1 MANIILVGAPGAGK
15 GTMAEIIKE
24 ELGLVHISTGDI
36 LREEIKQ
43 GTELG
48 ALAQSYIS
56 AGKLLPDDVVVSIVA
71 NRLGEQDVKQKGFM
85 LDGFPRT
92 IPQAQ
97 ALDKTLQE
105 KGISINAVVVLDV
118 PEETLYKRLTSRRIC
133 RACKAVYNVIA
144 KPTKV
149 EKVCDACGG
158 EVYQRADD
166 TLETAKE
173 RLAVYNKETAPI
185 IKHYAEQNL
194 VYRFN
199 ADREVKQV
207 YAEICKTISDC

>member
-56 AGKLLPDDVVVSIVA
+56 QGKLLPDDVVVAIVA
-71 NRLGEQDVKQKGFM
+71 GRLAEDDVKQQGFM

-92 IPQAQ
+92 IPQAH
-97 ALDKTLQE
+97 ALDATLKE
-105 KGISINAVVVLDV
+105 KGIAIDAVVVLDV

-144 KPTKV
+144 KPTAV
-149 EKVCDACGG
+149 EGVCDACGG

-173 RLAVYNKETAPI
+173 RLAVYTNETAPI
-185 IKHYAEQNL
+185 IQHYASQGL
-194 VYRFN
+194 VCEFN
-199 ADREVKQV
+199 ADRNVREV
-207 YAEICKTISDC
+207 YADICQKISGC